1 MRKWGNKTTE
11 SLETSKL
18 MFHYRKRQN
27 LTLRLDVL
35 QSFQINISASRKVA
49 QHMNDKTTSI
59 ISASFA
65 ESYHFASHYCYS
77 SKFFYYLFSFPLLLD
92 TQTKIFIMIDFILI
106 KISHRENVRQWAM
119 KVLWPGLSAFIS
131 FGFWGLARC

>member
-27 LTLRLDVL
+27 FTSSWDVL

-49 QHMNDKTTSI
+49 QHMNDKTISI
-59 ISASFA
+59 ISANFA
-65 ESYHFASHYCYS
+65 ESYHFASHYSYS
-77 SKFFYYLFSFPLLLD
+77 SKFFYYFLAFPCFLTPKQRFLLWLILFWLRSPIEKTSDDEQWKFYDLDWVHLLVLD
-92 TQTKIFIMIDFILI
+92 FED
-106 KISHRENVRQWAM
+106 
-119 KVLWPGLSAFIS
+119 
-131 FGFWGLARC
+131 